1 MVYEVTSSGLP
12 VADGRWHAVI
22 LEKSGG
28 LLTLAVNGSVV
39 GQASG
44 LPTLIR
50 TNSPLFIGGL
60 PGESWRLSLHT
71 AVHGLTMQQLAF
83 AYNIYNNIILFCP
96 PQCCNNSSDA
106 RIIVLRF

>member
-12 VADGRWHAVI
+12 VADGRWHAVT

-28 LLTLAVNGSVV
+28 LLTLAVNTSVV

-60 PGESWRLSLHT
+60 PGEESWRLSLHT

-83 AYNIYNNIILFCP
+83 AILYNIVLFCP
-96 PQCCNNSSDA
+96 SQCCNNSSDA
-106 RIIVLRF
+106 RIIVLQF